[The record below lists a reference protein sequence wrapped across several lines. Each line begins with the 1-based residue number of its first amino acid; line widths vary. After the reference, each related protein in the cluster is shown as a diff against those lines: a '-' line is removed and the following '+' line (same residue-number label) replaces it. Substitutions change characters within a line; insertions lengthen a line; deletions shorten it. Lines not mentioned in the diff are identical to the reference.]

1 MTEKKIDSVLT
12 SSPKEMMCSRFGVR
26 MENAL
31 MSRCCGHMQQ
41 ISRAINIY
49 TAAMSEHGS
58 YLRWRGHCFCLWI
71 PKSGSEINA
80 SLLFSLLFDDRS
92 SISTINHPER
102 NLDFHIK
109 TFLSDFPPRWVE
121 EPNGYLRE
129 HQGGWNPRMLPCS
142 HLKIQTADLEPREL
156 HAFPLN
162 DWYF

>member
-1 MTEKKIDSVLT
+1 
-12 SSPKEMMCSRFGVR
+12 MMCSRFGVR

-121 EPNGYLRE
+121 EPNGYVRE
-129 HQGGWNPRMLPCS
+129 HQGGLNPRIPPCS
-142 HLKIQTADLEPREL
+142 PLKIQTAHLDPRDL

-162 DWYF
+162 DNTFKDKRCYWP